1 MGDDVRSI
9 LERARKGD
17 RDAFGKLV
25 QSYQRR
31 VYMTAYRMMGN
42 HDDASDVVQDAFIR
56 AYRGISRFDG
66 RSDFFTWLYRILV
79 NVALNHLRQR
89 RRRRSVA
96 IEEVVLPPPQA
107 EEAGDDPRRALELK
121 RMVYEIGRALD
132 MLPATQRATLVLVI
146 LEGLPYRE
154 AAEILECSE
163 GTVAWRVHEA
173 RRLLRDP
180 LGKFLTDS
188 EEDENDNDGLP
199 GDTTKAVDVRGQG
212 AG

>member
-9 LERARKGD
+9 LERARRGD

-25 QSYQRR
+25 LSYQRR

-42 HDDASDVVQDAFIR
+42 HDDASDVAQDAFIR
-56 AYRGISRFDG
+56 AYRGIASFDA

-89 RRRRSVA
+89 RRRRTVA
-96 IEEVVLPPPQA
+96 FEEVVLPAPLA

-121 RMVYEIGRALD
+121 RMMFEIGQALET
-132 MLPATQRATLVLVI
+132 LPVTLRATLVLVI

-154 AAEILECSE
+154 AAEILDCSE

-173 RRLLRDP
+173 RKLLRDP
-180 LGKFLTDS
+180 LGKFLTDP
-188 EEDENDNDGLP
+188 EETENDNDGLP
-199 GDTTKAVDVRGQG
+199 GDTTKTVDVRG
-212 AG
+212 

>member
-9 LERARKGD
+9 LERARRGD

-25 QSYQRR
+25 LSYQRR

-42 HDDASDVVQDAFIR
+42 HDDASDVAQDAFIR
-56 AYRGISRFDG
+56 AYRGIASFDA

-89 RRRRSVA
+89 RRRRTVA
-96 IEEVVLPPPQA
+96 FEDVVLPAPLA
-107 EEAGDDPRRALELK
+107 EASGDDPRRALELK
-121 RMVYEIGRALD
+121 RMMFEIGQALET
-132 MLPATQRATLVLVI
+132 LPVTLRATLVLVI

-154 AAEILECSE
+154 AAEILDCSE

-173 RRLLRDP
+173 RKLLRDP

-188 EEDENDNDGLP
+188 EETENDNDGLP
-199 GDTTKAVDVRGQG
+199 GDTTKAVDVRG
-212 AG
+212 